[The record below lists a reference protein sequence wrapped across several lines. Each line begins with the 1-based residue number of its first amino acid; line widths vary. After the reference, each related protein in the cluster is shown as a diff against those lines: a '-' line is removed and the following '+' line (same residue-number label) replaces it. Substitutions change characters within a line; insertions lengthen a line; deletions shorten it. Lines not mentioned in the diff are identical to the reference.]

1 MKLICGISL
10 IAIAISLQ
18 SCGHKETSDIDKSV
32 RVKTICVGQ
41 SASSSG
47 ATRYPGTIAAGEETP
62 LSFQVAGKVSHI
74 NVKVGDR
81 IAKGQTLASLDATSL
96 RNAYDIAAA
105 GEEQAND
112 AYRRMKILHDQKA
125 LAEIKWVEVQSAV
138 KQAKSATAIA
148 RKALADAN
156 LTAPYSGIVA
166 SKFIDEGQTVAPF
179 EPVLSVMTAT
189 STKAVISVPENYISS
204 IALGDNGTVNC
215 GDKRYKS
222 IVSEKGVSA
231 DPLTRSYIV
240 KLDIKGHIP
249 TDSLLPGMI
258 CQVEIYPSQKEAT
271 PVFILPADAVL
282 LGDDNRSFVWLNK
295 NGIAVRR
302 FIEIGDMTDDGVVVS
317 KGLNHNDSVI
327 VAGQQKV
334 SEGMKV
340 TSID

>member
-32 RVKTICVGQ
+32 RVKTISVGQ
-41 SASSSG
+41 NASPSG

-138 KQAKSATAIA
+138 KQARSPTA
-148 RKALADAN
+148 
-156 LTAPYSGIVA
+156 
-166 SKFIDEGQTVAPF
+166 
-179 EPVLSVMTAT
+179 
-189 STKAVISVPENYISS
+189 
-204 IALGDNGTVNC
+204 
-215 GDKRYKS
+215 
-222 IVSEKGVSA
+222 
-231 DPLTRSYIV
+231 
-240 KLDIKGHIP
+240 
-249 TDSLLPGMI
+249 
-258 CQVEIYPSQKEAT
+258 
-271 PVFILPADAVL
+271 
-282 LGDDNRSFVWLNK
+282 
-295 NGIAVRR
+295 
-302 FIEIGDMTDDGVVVS
+302 
-317 KGLNHNDSVI
+317 
-327 VAGQQKV
+327 
-334 SEGMKV
+334 
-340 TSID
+340 

>member
-32 RVKTICVGQ
+32 RVKTISVGQ
-41 SASSSG
+41 NASPSG

-125 LAEIKWVEVQSAV
+125 LA
-138 KQAKSATAIA
+138 
-148 RKALADAN
+148 DAN

-189 STKAVISVPENYISS
+189 SAKAVISVPENYISS
-204 IALGDNGTVNC
+204 IALGDSGTVSC

-231 DPLTRSYIV
+231 NPLTRSYTV
-240 KLDIKGHIP
+240 KLDIRGHIP

-258 CQVEIYPSQKEAT
+258 CQVEIYPSQKRAT

-302 FIEIGDMTDDGVVVS
+302 FIEIGDMTDNGVVVS
-317 KGLNHNDSVI
+317 KGLNHSDSVI